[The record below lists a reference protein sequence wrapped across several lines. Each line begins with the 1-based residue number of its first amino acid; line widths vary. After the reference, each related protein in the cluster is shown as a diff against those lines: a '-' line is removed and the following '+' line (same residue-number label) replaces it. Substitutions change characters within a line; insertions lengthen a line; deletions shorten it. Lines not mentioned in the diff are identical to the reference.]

1 MTSLPFEKL
10 LNQTHRPSQAGKTW
24 PQTKLVAVGH
34 CCKLTVD
41 SSPNN
46 QCKVIASL
54 QPHLGH
60 PVPHLLARLF
70 HPLMVKSTISI
81 AREGAFFLS
90 PSSITARLPLRTTID
105 RSLSPVYLGSVTAAF
120 SQTRPR
126 TLWNK
131 RWILC
136 VAVDA
141 RGDLSLCICLLRTCW
156 QEPQAQALR
165 DISGY
170 AERVLQS
177 CQRAC
182 PRFVGRGPN
191 SRGVV

>member
-10 LNQTHRPSQAGKTW
+10 LNQTHRPFQAGKTW

-90 PSSITARLPLRTTID
+90 PPSITARLPLRTTID
-105 RSLSPVYLGSVTAAF
+105 RSLSPVYLGSATAAF
-120 SQTRPR
+120 SRTRPR

-131 RWILC
+131 RWILRC
-136 VAVDA
+136 GGRKKRPVTLHLLAA
-141 RGDLSLCICLLRTCW
+141 RLLARASGPGAARYFWIRGARATELSESLPSVRWT
-156 QEPQAQALR
+156 Q
-165 DISGY
+165 
-170 AERVLQS
+170 
-177 CQRAC
+177 
-182 PRFVGRGPN
+182 
-191 SRGVV
+191 